1 MVIAEACQVLSRFD
15 RADLWNLEKNC
26 RRRSGA
32 AESRNPLAKIE
43 TVENYRQRFASFR
56 DEDFT
61 RGDLVPLKEF
71 VLNDTPLGSSV
82 AHS

>member
-1 MVIAEACQVLSRFD
+1 MVIAKACQVLSRFD
-15 RADLWNLEKNC
+15 RADLWNVEKNC

-32 AESRNPLAKIE
+32 AESRIPLAKIE

-61 RGDLVPLKEF
+61 RADPAPLKEF
-71 VLNDTPLGSSV
+71 VLNDIHLV
-82 AHS
+82 RQ